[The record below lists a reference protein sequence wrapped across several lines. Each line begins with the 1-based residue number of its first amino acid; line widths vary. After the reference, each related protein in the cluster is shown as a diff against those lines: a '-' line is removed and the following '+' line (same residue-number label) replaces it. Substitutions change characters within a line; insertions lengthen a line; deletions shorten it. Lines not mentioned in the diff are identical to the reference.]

1 MTNYQRKGLT
11 YDLNELEPIISF
23 KTMHYHYNVLHKNYE
38 IKLNETLRGTKMDE
52 TFPSLEELMENL
64 GKLPAELKEEVR
76 FFGGGLINHNFFFLH
91 LTPFK
96 ISRKEYE
103 FEEKI
108 SLALLNLIQEKFTN
122 LERLKKELLKSA
134 CKVRG
139 SGWTWLVLNKE
150 KKLEIIN
157 TANQDGPWSLQ
168 LRPLIAIDVWE
179 HAYYLDY
186 GANRE
191 EYVKKLV
198 NHLLNWDYISQ
209 LYLNYTNS
217 SDE

>member
-122 LERLKKELLKSA
+122 LERLKKELVKSA

-139 SGWTWLVLNKE
+139 SG
-150 KKLEIIN
+150 
-157 TANQDGPWSLQ
+157 
-168 LRPLIAIDVWE
+168 
-179 HAYYLDY
+179 
-186 GANRE
+186 
-191 EYVKKLV
+191 
-198 NHLLNWDYISQ
+198 
-209 LYLNYTNS
+209 
-217 SDE
+217 